1 MGAGSVK
8 RVLKGMAPPTLAGY
22 VQAAPR
28 SSWEQMRD
36 DPYFQGRQA
45 YQDCRST
52 CIADQ
57 KGLCAYCEVDI
68 RDNDPL
74 KCHVEHFHPKADQ
87 TISHN
92 WALDWP
98 NMLAVCNGGS
108 VDYLAPPFYLP
119 PRQANL
125 SCDAHKDWMI
135 QQGKL
140 PTRCEG
146 WILNPLR
153 LAAFPSLFRLEM
165 NTGNLYPNAVACDA
179 VTWPGNQ
186 HASIED
192 LVQHTINVLNLNCD
206 RLAQERLRVI
216 RDIEHNKKRQRERGF
231 NAEQGLSNLAR
242 QYLRQPWPAFF
253 TVIRWCLG
261 QAAERYLQSVQ
272 FAG

>member
-8 RVLKGMAPPTLAGY
+8 RVLKGMVPPTLARY
-22 VQAAPR
+22 AQAAPR

-74 KCHVEHFHPKADQ
+74 KCHVEHFHPKADK
-87 TISHN
+87 TTSHN
-92 WALDWP
+92 WALDWQ
-98 NMLAVCNGGS
+98 NMLGVCNGGS
-108 VDYLAPPFYLP
+108 VDYLERPFYLP

-135 QQGKL
+135 QQSKL
-140 PTRCEG
+140 PALCEG
-146 WILNPLR
+146 WILNPLQ
-153 LAAFPSLFRLEM
+153 LAAFPSLFRIKM
-165 NTGNLYPNAVACDA
+165 STGNLYPNTVACNS
-179 VTWPGNQ
+179 VSWSGNQ
-186 HASIED
+186 HASIEG
-192 LVQHTINVLNLNCD
+192 LIQHTINVLNLNCD
-206 RLAQERLRVI
+206 RLVQERLRVI
-216 RDIEHNKKRQRERGF
+216 RDIERSKKRQRERGF

-242 QYLRQPWPAFF
+242 QYLHQPWPAFF